1 MGQSGPDADMSRTP
15 ADSHPSLPPRPRV
28 FLVGA
33 GPGDPDLISVRGLR
47 LLEQADVVLYDRLV
61 DPSLVA
67 RAPAGAELI
76 YVGKRSAQHTVPQDG
91 INELILEHARTG
103 KLVVRLK
110 GGDPF
115 IFGRG
120 GEEAAYV
127 RAAGVACEIVP
138 GISAGYGAPAYAGI
152 PVTHRGIASH
162 VTFVTGHE
170 DPTKEEAHIDW
181 DKLASDVGTLVIF
194 MGVKNLPQ
202 VVEQLVSRGRSAD
215 TPVALI
221 RYGTLPKQRTVV
233 GTLADIVEK
242 VAAAK
247 LRPPAITI
255 VGEVVNLREHLRW
268 FEDRPLF
275 GKRVVVTRPRAQ
287 AVAQMQALRDLGAEV
302 VAFPTIRI
310 EPVSASPEIDAML
323 RALHEYDLIVFTSV
337 NGVECFFDR
346 LAESGGDV
354 RRLHRATVAAI
365 GPKTADAC
373 RVRGL
378 NPDVLPATYVAEG
391 VLAAL
396 DGEPGALEGNEDAAG
411 GATPPVPLAGARV
424 LIPGPARPGR
434 YCPRPFGPGARRS
447 TSCRSMTPCS
457 RTTTRTW
464 SRRSS
469 TPTTSPSRPARRRT
483 TSPGCYAGMVTAMR
497 SRTSRRCPSARS
509 RVRPSGQKACACY
522 SRPRSTP
529 SRAWSTRFPPTIS
542 PRARGDRTTERAFD
556 PVRGLRRRVATLGG
570 VPPDWYTPCARP
582 A

>member
-1 MGQSGPDADMSRTP
+1 MGEPGSDGDLNAGSVGIHSVRGVAPPVSR
-15 ADSHPSLPPRPRV
+15 APSPRV

-47 LLEQADVVLYDRLV
+47 LLERADVVLYDRLV
-61 DPSLVA
+61 DPALVA

-76 YVGKRSAQHTVPQDG
+76 YVGKRSALHTVPQDG
-91 INELILEHARTG
+91 INELLLEHARTG
-103 KLVVRLK
+103 RLVVRLK

-120 GEEAAYV
+120 GEEATYL

-152 PVTHRGIASH
+152 PVTHRGVASH

-181 DKLASDVGTLVIF
+181 DRLASDVGTLVIF

-202 VVEQLVSRGRSAD
+202 VVEQLVRRGRATD

-247 LRPPAITI
+247 LRPPAITV
-255 VGEVVNLREHLRW
+255 VGEVVNLRAQLHW

-275 GKRVVVTRPRAQ
+275 GKRVVVTRPRVQ
-287 AVAQMQALRDLGAEV
+287 AAAQMQALRDLGAEV

-310 EPVSASPEIDAML
+310 EPVADLPAIDGML
-323 RALHEYDLIVFTSV
+323 RALHEYDLVVFTSV
-337 NGVECFFDR
+337 NGVVCFFDR

-354 RRLHRATVAAI
+354 RRLHRAVVAAI

-373 RVRGL
+373 RARGL
-378 NPDVLPATYVAEG
+378 NPDVVPATYVAEG

-396 DGEPGALEGNEDAAG
+396 DGESGAAEGGTG
-411 GATPPVPLAGARV
+411 GAPPVPLAGARV
-424 LIPGPARPGR
+424 LIPR
-434 YCPRPFGPGARRS
+434 ARRARDVLPDTLRS
-447 TSCRSMTPCS
+447 RGATVDVVPLYDTVLEDHDPETVAAVLGADYVTFTS
-457 RTTTRTW
+457 
-464 SRRSS
+464 SS
-469 TPTTSPSRPARRRT
+469 TVRHFARL
-483 TSPGCYAGMVTAMR
+483 
-497 SRTSRRCPSARS
+497 
-509 RVRPSGQKACACY
+509 
-522 SRPRSTP
+522 
-529 SRAWSTRFPPTIS
+529 
-542 PRARGDRTTERAFD
+542 
-556 PVRGLRRRVATLGG
+556 LRRDGHGDALAE
-570 VPPDWYTPCARP
+570 VPAVSIGPVTSGTVRDEGMRLLAEAEVYTIEGLLDALT
-582 A
+582 AHNLASSDG